1 MVHLGPLPGS
11 PQFGHDLKAVIA
23 SALADAERLEAA
35 QFDGVMIEN
44 FGDIPFFADDV
55 PKATIAGMTRV
66 VSAISRHVDI
76 PFGVNVLRNDALGA
90 LAIAAAT
97 GASFIRVNVLSG
109 LMHTDQGPI
118 VGRAAEV
125 LRARKELAPD
135 VGIMADVFVKHATAP
150 PGTTIDRAAADL
162 VERGGADAVIVSGS
176 GTGLPPATS
185 DLETV
190 RQATAAEVPLFVGSG
205 ADSSNVVDLLAHAE
219 GVIAGTSIKVGSVAA
234 APVDPERA
242 ALFAAAA
249 RKALG

>member
-125 LRARKELAPD
+125 LGRGGENGHKQLSGQARSRQD
-135 VGIMADVFVKHATAP
+135 GIDIRDFRCRVC
-150 PGTTIDRAAADL
+150 GGRDRIDRGWPRGRTVPVPRGRCGVHCLERAQGAGRPK
-162 VERGGADAVIVSGS
+162 VETIPVRPLTGPSSGS
-176 GTGLPPATS
+176 A
-185 DLETV
+185 
-190 RQATAAEVPLFVGSG
+190 
-205 ADSSNVVDLLAHAE
+205 
-219 GVIAGTSIKVGSVAA
+219 
-234 APVDPERA
+234 
-242 ALFAAAA
+242 
-249 RKALG
+249 